1 MTAWRQRRLRR
12 GAVTS
17 LQGRQALASFI
28 RSAPFAFILCRRSWL
43 GVILCSPNLLR
54 SPPTHIMIHMFCSR
68 HNPQAPQVAAA
79 AASGYQMTVSI
90 GKRNGRSTRRRR
102 GGGRHPPTDRCS
114 QTAAGA
120 GGAGA
125 PRVFM
130 ALWRFLFFPPSSLP
144 PCLALP
150 SSLYLLCTLRW
161 MSESIEGATRRRGGP
176 SVPPAFSAKFPPH
189 FICFA
194 PLRRRRR
201 RHKSDLAPFPS
212 VLPASLPQFPSILFY
227 RRCAARLSVCR
238 CGRPGEIRSMRHGGL
253 FVKRRGERELG
264 GAFHP

>member
-43 GVILCSPNLLR
+43 GVILCSPNLLL

-79 AASGYQMTVSI
+79 APAAVSGYQMTVSI
-90 GKRNGRSTRRRR
+90 GKRNGRSPRRRRRR

-130 ALWRFLFFPPSSLP
+130 ALWRFLLFPPSLP
-144 PCLALP
+144 PCLPCPSFFSLP
-150 SSLYLLCTLRW
+150 SLY
-161 MSESIEGATRRRGGP
+161 ATMDVGIDRGGDATARRTFRP
-176 SVPPAFSAKFPPH
+176 SCLLRQVSSPLHLFRSA
-189 FICFA
+189 
-194 PLRRRRR
+194 
-201 RHKSDLAPFPS
+201 
-212 VLPASLPQFPSILFY
+212 
-227 RRCAARLSVCR
+227 AA
-238 CGRPGEIRSMRHGGL
+238 
-253 FVKRRGERELG
+253 
-264 GAFHP
+264 AAAA